1 MSTLS
6 VILDK
11 HAPLKIETVCTKLFS
26 AWLTPVVDQIFTT
39 SFSNKIQKL
48 HVRLLPKTHLSSAN
62 TDPEKPHTFVI
73 SFLHLLMKNLE
84 KSRKTAGR

>member
-48 HVRLLPKTHLSSAN
+48 HVRLLSKT
-62 TDPEKPHTFVI
+62 
-73 SFLHLLMKNLE
+73 NL
-84 KSRKTAGR
+84 